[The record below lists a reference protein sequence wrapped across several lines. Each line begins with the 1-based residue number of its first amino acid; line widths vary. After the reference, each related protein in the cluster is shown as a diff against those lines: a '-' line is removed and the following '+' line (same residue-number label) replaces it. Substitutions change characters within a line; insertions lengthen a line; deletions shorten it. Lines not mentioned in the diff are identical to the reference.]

1 MSKKKIKN
9 PWDQCK
15 NCLPAKCCTYFS
27 VEIDAPE
34 TRKDH
39 EAMLWQIAHKGVS
52 IYIYRK
58 AWYLMVDTVCGF
70 LTPENKCAIYETR
83 PYICREHS
91 IDTCEYTGDDYGFT
105 EHFKSYDDLLAW
117 IKENTNFR
125 FKDRIKPEA
134 PSKSTVRPLQAAT
147 A

>member
-1 MSKKKIKN
+1 
-9 PWDQCK
+9 
-15 NCLPAKCCTYFS
+15 
-27 VEIDAPE
+27 
-34 TRKDH
+34 
-39 EAMLWQIAHKGVS
+39 MLWQIAHKGVS

-70 LTPENKCAIYETR
+70 LTPDNKCAIYETR

-91 IDTCEYTGDDYGFT
+91 IETCEYTGDDYGFT